1 MQTRKS
7 RAGAADVGLAPMHDG
22 APSTERERLIA
33 TIDEARL
40 RLSDLTREL
49 DESMRA
55 EEDDATVAE
64 LQRVREHVVE
74 LERVLAQLDAQP

>member
-1 MQTRKS
+1 MS
-7 RAGAADVGLAPMHDG
+7 DDASSA
-22 APSTERERLIA
+22 ERERLVAAIS
-33 TIDEARL
+33 ECKH

-74 LERVLAQLDAQP
+74 LVGMLAELDAKT